1 MNDNSRFELTVQ
13 CLAQI
18 CKQVLKCS
26 DYVEKNVVSLQIHLC
41 KSGTILYAA
50 DLLNS

>member
-1 MNDNSRFELTVQ
+1 MITVDLNLQ

-41 KSGTILYAA
+41 KSGTILYAE